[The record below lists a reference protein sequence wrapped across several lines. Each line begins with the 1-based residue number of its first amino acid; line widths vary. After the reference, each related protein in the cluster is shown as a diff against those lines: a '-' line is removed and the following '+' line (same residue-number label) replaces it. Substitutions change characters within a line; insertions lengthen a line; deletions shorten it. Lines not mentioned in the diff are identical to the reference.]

1 MSDLPEASPF
11 DLPIP
16 VALRAERVSSPR
28 TVAIEEQV
36 TALFGL
42 LRDRLLR
49 YLCSL
54 GLSAHDGEEVIQE
67 VFLSLFQHLRAD
79 KSQQNIRGWIFR
91 VAHNLGLKK
100 RMANGSQSAMPETGV
115 WLSQLPQD
123 PAPSPE
129 EQVLLRQRQQRL
141 LAVIDA
147 LPSQDRNCLYLRSEG
162 LQYREIAQVLDISL
176 GGVSQSLARAIRR
189 LHQVVE

>member
-1 MSDLPEASPF
+1 MSDLPEASTF
-11 DLPIP
+11 DLPLP
-16 VALRAERVSSPR
+16 VAMRVGHSSPSR
-28 TVAIEEQV
+28 TEAAEEQV

-54 GLSAHDGEEVIQE
+54 GLSAHDGEEVVQE

-100 RMANGSQSAMPETGV
+100 RMANGSQPVMPKPGV
-115 WLSQLPQD
+115 WLSQLPHD

-129 EQVLLRQRQQRL
+129 EQVFLRQRQQRL

-147 LPSQDRNCLYLRSEG
+147 LPTQDRNCLYLRSEG

-176 GGVSQSLARAIRR
+176 GGVSQSLARTIRR